1 MVQEFK
7 DFLTRGNLITLAVG
21 FIMGVAFAAIV
32 ASFVNDIVMPI
43 IAIPFGEPNFDAL
56 TMTVNDSVIQYGAFL
71 TALVV
76 FVMTAAAVFFFIV
89 KPYNA
94 YRAQREPEPEPEP
107 GPNEVDLLIE
117 IRDALRR

>member
-1 MVQEFK
+1 MVKEFRE
-7 DFLTRGNLITLAVG
+7 FIERGNLVEFAVA
-21 FIMGVAFAAIV
+21 FIMGAAFAALT
-32 ASFVNDIVMPI
+32 ASFVENLVMPI

-56 TMTVNDSVIQYGAFL
+56 TMTINDSVIRYGAFL

-94 YRAQREPEPEPEP
+94 YRQRTQPAPEPEP
-107 GPNEVDLLIE
+107 GPSEVELLVE